1 MAIEIQGFE
10 TRFGDSYEK
19 AYARIVSLS
28 INYTREIAEVSIGIY
43 RSELDREIGKDPVS
57 LEKKLIEGSHFIEFF
72 KELQVDKI
80 DASINPIA
88 DIYNDLTIREGKYK
102 GGKKL
107 YDEMINDE
115 GEVKE
120 ISKDEKLK
128 EIK

>member
-1 MAIEIQGFE
+1 MH
-10 TRFGDSYEK
+10 S
-19 AYARIVSLS
+19 VL
-28 INYTREIAEVSIGIY
+28 
-43 RSELDREIGKDPVS
+43 
-57 LEKKLIEGSHFIEFF
+57 KKLRLIEGSHFIEFF